1 MAAVDLSA
9 FLQNGQTY
17 TLTFEPT
24 GMLSYLEHPDVGALN
39 ASVQALPNIAGASVS
54 VSVPAQLGGTD
65 YYSVTF
71 YYVGDGS
78 DALAVIVQEI
88 LDAFSQATSVG
99 WNFVGANAGGAGVT
113 QQNQSTSGSLGSL
126 QLFPSGSSMWAL
138 VLLVFVFVFLFYGG
152 GGLVKKGISAAS

>member
-1 MAAVDLSA
+1 MLAVDLST
-9 FLQNGQTY
+9 LLVNGQTY
-17 TLTFEPT
+17 TLSFEPT
-24 GMLSYLEHPDVGALN
+24 GLLSYLEHPDVGSLT
-39 ASVQALPNIAGASVS
+39 ASVQALPNVSYATIS
-54 VSVPAQLGGTD
+54 VSVPGQIGGTD
-65 YYSVTF
+65 YYNVSF
-71 YYVGDGS
+71 YYNGDGS

-88 LDAFSQATSVG
+88 LDAFSQATAVG
-99 WNFVGANAGGAGVT
+99 WNFVGAQAGGSGVA